1 MGTMERFD
9 GHPKHDAYSAST
21 PPNPSDFQQLLSLL
35 SPSSASENNLSSRS
49 KTIQAAQA
57 ILPHLNPGDEERAQI
72 LETLASL
79 LYDHYEDVNEWN
91 ALEQATDY
99 LGELIEDTD
108 DDDMPRSARLSY
120 SYSRCLRNRF
130 MRGRNEEDLE
140 NAIQFASQSVE
151 RTRRIDS
158 ENNISLLA
166 NRQGN
171 LWLCLFTKVHQI
183 DECPPHTLNRMME
196 VAEGVERMLAEH
208 KVGGNL
214 WIEAKSNL
222 ALSYQIRW
230 DQRLSFDDLDRSVQ
244 LGYEIIDLLPADA
257 DPDARVSAL
266 SNLAFRLQRAYLCY
280 LTNGKLPTRQ
290 EISHGEVLL
299 DEAFKYITESMSFQG
314 NRMLSGLENA
324 LTFVM
329 YIKNIPKE
337 PGKQLLGRCYVF
349 LKSSIQLLRDISL
362 MSSQEDQRDNLTTFY
377 GISRYAAA
385 AALQAGADPY
395 DALHILEEGRGIA
408 LSSQFD
414 TQQDMEDISS
424 YDKELAD
431 RYAEARESF
440 KSAITNQD
448 AFHERTERLNHLRA
462 IRDEIRAVPEFEH
475 FYGVLGK
482 NATVRLAEDGDI
494 VMINV
499 TDLRSD
505 AIIISKGNIRAINLP
520 DLDEDKLSEASWE
533 IQTRLAK
540 ETGQDEVF
548 HELDERLSGLLRD
561 LWKHLVKP
569 VLDDLGYR
577 NRPSPS
583 DTWPRVWWIPTGILS
598 LYPVHAAGLGLH
610 KQANTMNRVISSY
623 APSLKAL
630 LFSRSRR
637 KETHSKFKQESDK
650 EHSTAQSPAAGIIA
664 MHDTPARQP
673 LEFSQHEADVTAT
686 FLPNSEVLLQPT
698 TQEAL
703 QLIGR
708 GLPIVHFSCHGEIN
722 FDYPSQSALLMT
734 DWETNPL
741 TVSDLQLL
749 DVKASQ
755 LAFLSACFTANAGV
769 ENLQDET
776 THLAAAL
783 QIAGFPNVV
792 GSLWYV
798 GQEAAL
804 AIVKR
809 FYKLLSEGKGELSS
823 RSIAESLHFAVL
835 DFAETTR
842 TAANRMRGDP
852 VSWAP
857 FVHFG
862 I

>member
-1 MGTMERFD
+1 MGTMEEFD
-9 GHPKHDAYSAST
+9 ANFAST
-21 PPNPSDFQQLLSLL
+21 PPDPSDFHQLLSLL
-35 SPSSASENNLSSRS
+35 SPSSASEKNLLSQS

-57 ILPHLNPGDEERAQI
+57 ILPHLNPGDEKRAQI
-72 LETLASL
+72 LEALASL
-79 LYDHYEDVNEWN
+79 LYDHYENVNEWN

-140 NAIQFASQSVE
+140 NAIEFASQSVE
-151 RTRRIDS
+151 RTRRIDG

-166 NRQGN
+166 SRQGN

-208 KVGGNL
+208 KIGGNL

-280 LTNGKLPTRQ
+280 LADGKLPTRQ

-299 DEAFKYITESMSFQG
+299 DEALKYITKSMSIQG

-337 PGKQLLGRCYVF
+337 PGKQLLGRCYEF

-362 MSSQEDQRDNLTTFY
+362 ISSQEDQRDNLTTFY

-414 TQQDMEDISS
+414 IQDMEDISS
-424 YDKELAD
+424 YDKALAD
-431 RYAEARESF
+431 RYVKARESF
-440 KSAITNQD
+440 ISAITNQD
-448 AFHERTERLNHLRA
+448 TFPERTEKLNHLRA
-462 IRDEIRAVPEFEH
+462 IRDEIRAVPEFKH
-475 FYGVLGK
+475 FSGVLGK
-482 NATVRLAEDGDI
+482 DETVRLAEDGDI
-494 VMINV
+494 VIINV

-505 AIIISKGNIRAINLP
+505 AIIISKGSIRAINLP
-520 DLDEDKLSEASWE
+520 YLDEDKLSEASWE

-548 HELDERLSGLLRD
+548 HELHERLSGLLRD

-577 NRPSPS
+577 NRPSPP
-583 DTWPRVWWIPTGILS
+583 DTWPRVWWIPTGVLS
-598 LYPVHAAGLGLH
+598 LYPIHAVGLGLH

-630 LFSRSRR
+630 SFSRSRQ
-637 KETHSKFKQESDK
+637 KGTHSKFKQETDK
-650 EHSTAQSPAAGIIA
+650 EHSTAQSPATGIIV

-686 FLPNSEVLLQPT
+686 FLPNSEILLQPT

-703 QLIGR
+703 QLIMR

-734 DWETNPL
+734 DWEANPL
-741 TVSDLQLL
+741 TVGDLQLL
-749 DVKASQ
+749 DVKTSQ

-776 THLAAAL
+776 THVAAAL

-804 AIVKR
+804 AVVKR
-809 FYKLLSEGKGELSS
+809 FYKFLSEGKGELSS